1 MEQIECIQKEVL
13 EICGHLAIDMKK
25 FPLAYDILNKLLE
38 KSPIDPV
45 TLLLLSS
52 AYSKNSEYTNIIGLL
67 SNAVNTGS
75 STVVSDKRI
84 WARLA
89 LSYYKLESFSEAMN
103 AITQALILSGFK
115 NVNPNLY
122 ILQCRIF
129 LMADVQQYPLEAV
142 ILYFEKTLEVTQLS
156 NIPSLHV
163 EALLSRAQLF
173 GKHGDIDR
181 AIVDLNDAITI
192 LKNPEAK
199 SHFDIRDFLS
209 KIRYTYLYSATLHC
223 AKNDSERSS
232 RLLNEGIDLFPH
244 TCHSVQPLC
253 LARSVISC
261 LLKGDLKQTMDL
273 LILEQSNSPDEF
285 QPSIDYMIG
294 RILLQIDSTQNV
306 YQAYE
311 HYQCALNKDSTKPY
325 IWISMGSIYL
335 KLGQVNDAL
344 SAYMQAIRLLTE
356 SPEEEVSTASTS
368 SMAQR
373 ITQTN
378 LGALAWFG
386 ISQAYISSKNISSAI
401 EPLLKSMQLLKENDS
416 FLQITTLENLMKKL
430 SANSTSESHEE
441 SLEPDFTIVDVPLQ
455 CLLDLEF
462 FKDTDVFQVERRIEK
477 ELLNYIGR
485 SAHSTNSSIP
495 SSRKQLDTIVTNQS
509 NDVVMNKKYT
519 VDINKNNNNKNNK
532 NKSNSDSEDEKT
544 RKRSN
549 KGIKIEKN
557 KSTKNKNRKR
567 TDIFRRACV
576 SISKRSN
583 NNKSVSSSD
592 AHHTKH
598 IPLQQSRNR
607 SSSLSPSLRANSTLV
622 SSPQCSMHSYR
633 NGIPV
638 HESHQNT
645 AYTNPFYTQMVPINC
660 DCTTSHIVQ
669 SVGFSP
675 SPAYASL
682 YRTFSDGSLRAS
694 FNNVEYGMPIYTDE
708 MAMPQISNP
717 LYHSQRP
724 RFVAAPPSPSVFP
737 ILTAQQTQIT
747 PTVMGT
753 YIPSNKSSYHP

>member
-1 MEQIECIQKEVL
+1 MEQIECIQKEVS

-38 KSPIDPV
+38 KNPIDPV

-67 SNAVNTGS
+67 SNAINTGS

-84 WARLA
+84 WTRLA
-89 LSYYKLESFSEAMN
+89 LSYYKLGSFNEAMD

-115 NVNPNLY
+115 NVNPNIY

-142 ILYFEKTLEVTQLS
+142 IPYFEKTLEVTQLS

-181 AIVDLNDAITI
+181 AIVDLNDSITI

-223 AKNDSERSS
+223 AKNDSEQSS

-253 LARSVISC
+253 LARSVITC

-273 LILEQSNSPDEF
+273 LILEQRNSPDEF

-344 SAYMQAIRLLTE
+344 SAYMQAIRLLAE
-356 SPEEEVSTASTS
+356 SPETEVSTASTS

-373 ITQTN
+373 ITETN

-386 ISQAYISSKNISSAI
+386 ISQAYISSRNISSAI
-401 EPLLKSMQLLKENDS
+401 EPLSKSMQLLKENDS
-416 FLQITTLENLMKKL
+416 SLQITTLENLMKKL

-441 SLEPDFTIVDVPLQ
+441 PLEPDFTIVDVPLQ

-477 ELLNYIGR
+477 ELLNYLGG
-485 SAHSTNSSIP
+485 SAHSTNSSVP
-495 SSRKQLDTIVTNQS
+495 SSCKQLDTIVTNQS
-509 NDVVMNKKYT
+509 NDVVMNKKYN
-519 VDINKNNNNKNNK
+519 VDINKIKIK
-532 NKSNSDSEDEKT
+532 NKSNSDSEDEKPG
-544 RKRSN
+544 KRTN

-557 KSTKNKNRKR
+557 KSTKNKNKKR

-583 NNKSVSSSD
+583 NNNSVSSSD
-592 AHHTKH
+592 VPHTKH
-598 IPLQQSRNR
+598 IPLRQSNNKNR
-607 SSSLSPSLRANSTLV
+607 SSSLSPSLRVSSTLV

-638 HESHQNT
+638 HESHQNM
-645 AYTNPFYTQMVPINC
+645 AYTNPFYAQMVPINC

-682 YRTFSDGSLRAS
+682 YRTFSDGSLL
-694 FNNVEYGMPIYTDE
+694 YTDK
-708 MAMPQISNP
+708 MVMPQISNP

-747 PTVMGT
+747 PIVMGT
-753 YIPSNKSSYHP
+753 YIPSKKFSYHS